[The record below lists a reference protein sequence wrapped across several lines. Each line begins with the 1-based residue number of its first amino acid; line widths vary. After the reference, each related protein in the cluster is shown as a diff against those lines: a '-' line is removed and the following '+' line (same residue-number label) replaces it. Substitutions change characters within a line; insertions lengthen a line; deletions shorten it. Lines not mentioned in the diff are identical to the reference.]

1 MAEKITSADDLEIYN
16 DDKNIR
22 IFAGPGAGK
31 THLLIENIKNIIK
44 NSKRLK
50 ENNGRKILCITYT
63 NAAVEEINKR
73 LGAYSKYVVVS
84 TIHAFI
90 NEYII
95 SPYQKQLKLAIK
107 EKFNINIPQ
116 NVKIVS
122 RQEGFSVLSGHSK
135 EDIYDFIKKE
145 RPDLPES
152 DYNTLSRS
160 KMCDIKLDISE
171 MNKYPFN
178 SEADVYIS
186 HKNISDELAN
196 TLKAYIWGI
205 AGKIDFDEIL
215 YFGLVLIETYPIIL
229 YMLRAEFPYILMDE
243 YQDTNP
249 IQNRIL
255 DLISEKEVSVVV
267 VGDIAQS
274 IFSFQ
279 GATYQEFKNFQLKSK
294 KPIITKDI
302 EGNRRSTQNIIKLTN
317 FIRQKVD
324 SEFKQECIK
333 NIENNA
339 KVTFLIQKNKSCFTK
354 PLKEIIL
361 PETRIICRKW
371 SEVFNYIDDV
381 TDEQKKLINNIYNAY
396 TYAAHRD
403 LTQEIDAKRED
414 WIASTLD
421 IAELEESFKTKNISK
436 SLKIFEKYLDI
447 KDIFKDFER
456 NKLKKVQS
464 LIKNLERF
472 FAQNLND
479 KKIKDII
486 ENANQNLLHLDG
498 VNIVEQFKYPNIN
511 DENYFEAVYKHI
523 DELTYICAKK
533 IVIELFS
540 ENSKYMTVHKS
551 KGKEFNSVLVNLE
564 PFSNRS
570 SVEKEFKPE
579 EIFTSQKPIIENNTI
594 YEEYLRI
601 AYVACSR
608 AINKLYIH
616 IHGDE
621 SIAQKIEKTLDAYYG
636 INSDIYKF
644 YEFVYC

>member
-1 MAEKITSADDLEIYN
+1 MAEKITSADDLKIYN

-73 LGAYSKYVVVS
+73 LGSYSKYVVVS
-84 TIHAFI
+84 TIHSFI

-95 SPYQKQLKLAIK
+95 NPYQKQLRLFIK
-107 EKFNINIPQ
+107 EKFNIDVPQ
-116 NVKIVS
+116 NIKITS
-122 RQEGFSVLSGHSK
+122 RQEGFSVLSGHAK
-135 EDIYDFIKKE
+135 EDVYNFIKNKI
-145 RPDLPES
+145 PDLQES

-178 SEADVYIS
+178 SKANIYIS
-186 HKNISDELAN
+186 HKNISEELAN
-196 TLKAYIWGI
+196 IIKTYIWGV

-215 YFGLVLIETYPIIL
+215 YFGLVLIEKYPIIS

-255 DLISEKEVSVVV
+255 DLISENEVSVIV

-279 GATYQEFKNFQLKSK
+279 GATYQEFKNFQLKSRK
-294 KPIITKDI
+294 RVETKNI
-302 EGNRRSTQNIIKLTN
+302 EGNRRSTQNIIHMIN
-317 FIRQKVD
+317 FIRQKID

-333 NIENNA
+333 NTDNNE
-339 KVTFLIQKNKSCFTK
+339 KVTFLIQKNKACFAM
-354 PLKEIIL
+354 PLKNLIL

-371 SEVFNYIDDV
+371 TEAFNYIDDV

-396 TYAAHRD
+396 TYTAHRD
-403 LTQEIDAKRED
+403 LSKEIEAQRED
-414 WIASTLD
+414 WIISTLD
-421 IAELEESFKTKNISK
+421 IAKLEKSFKTKNISN
-436 SLKIFEKYLDI
+436 SLKILEKYLDI

-456 NKLKKVQS
+456 NKLIKVQS
-464 LIKNLERF
+464 LLSNLEQF
-472 FAQNLND
+472 FNQNLND
-479 KKIKDII
+479 EKI
-486 ENANQNLLHLDG
+486 
-498 VNIVEQFKYPNIN
+498 NIVIEKANDELLNINGIDLIEQFKYPSTD
-511 DENYFEAVYKHI
+511 DENYFEAVYKYVN
-523 DELTYICAKK
+523 ELTYACAKK
-533 IVIELFS
+533 IVMELFS
-540 ENSKYMTVHKS
+540 DNSRYMTVHKS
-551 KGKEFNSVLVNLE
+551 KGREFNSVLVNLE
-564 PFSNRS
+564 PFSGRS
-570 SVEKEFKPE
+570 SVEKDFRPE
-579 EIFTSQKPIIENNTI
+579 EIFSSQKPIVENNPI

-616 IHGDE
+616 LQGDE
-621 SIAQKIEKTLDAYYG
+621 SIVQNIEQTFKNYYG
-636 INSDIYKF
+636 NNSEVRKF
-644 YEFVYC
+644 YEFIYC

>member
-1 MAEKITSADDLEIYN
+1 MAEKITSADDLKIYA

-31 THLLIENIKNIIK
+31 TYLLIENIKNIIK
-44 NSKRLK
+44 NSKRIK
-50 ENNGRKILCITYT
+50 ENNERKILCITYT
-63 NAAVEEINKR
+63 NAAVEEINQR
-73 LGAYSKYVVVS
+73 LGSYSKYVVVS
-84 TIHAFI
+84 TIHSFI

-95 SPYQKQLKLAIK
+95 NPYQKQLKLVIK
-107 EKFNINIPQ
+107 EKFNINVPQ
-116 NVKIVS
+116 NVKITS
-122 RQEGFSVLSGHSK
+122 RQEGFSVLSGHTK
-135 EDIYDFIKKE
+135 EDVYDFIKKE
-145 RPDLPES
+145 MPDLPES

-178 SEADVYIS
+178 SEADACIS
-186 HKNISDELAN
+186 HKNISDKLAN
-196 TLKAYIWGI
+196 IIKTYIWGI

-215 YFGLVLIETYPIIL
+215 YFGLILIETYPIIP

-255 DLISEKEVSVVV
+255 DLVSEKEVSVVV

-279 GATYQEFKNFQLKSK
+279 GATYQEFKEFQLKSK
-294 KPIITKDI
+294 KPIITNDI
-302 EGNRRSTQNIIKLTN
+302 EGNRRSTQNIIHLTN

-324 SEFKQECIK
+324 SEFRQECIK
-333 NIENNA
+333 NIDNNE
-339 KVTFLIQKNKSCFTK
+339 KVTFLIQKNESSLAK
-354 PLKEIIL
+354 PLKELIL

-371 SEVFNYIDDV
+371 SEAFNYIDDV

-396 TYAAHRD
+396 TYTAHRD
-403 LTQEIDAKRED
+403 LSQEIDAKRED
-414 WIASTLD
+414 WIISTLD
-421 IAELEESFKTKNISK
+421 IAELEETFKTKNISK
-436 SLKIFEKYLDI
+436 SLKILEKYLNI

-464 LIKNLERF
+464 LIKNLEQF
-472 FAQNLND
+472 FTQNIENKNIREL
-479 KKIKDII
+479 I
-486 ENANQNLLHLDG
+486 ENANKNLLLIDG
-498 VNIVEQFKYPNIN
+498 IDVIEQFKYPNTN
-511 DENYFEAVYKHI
+511 DENYFEAVYKHV
-523 DELTYICAKK
+523 DKLTYACAKK
-533 IVIELFS
+533 IVLELFS
-540 ENSKYMTVHKS
+540 ENSKFMTVHKS
-551 KGKEFNSVLVNLE
+551 KGREFDSVLVNLN
-564 PFSNRS
+564 PFSSRS
-570 SVEKEFKPE
+570 STEKDFKSE
-579 EIFTSQKPIIENNTI
+579 EIFTSPKPIIENNAT

-621 SIAQKIEKTLDAYYG
+621 FIAQKIEETLDAYYKS
-636 INSDIYKF
+636 ISNTYKF